1 MPGTYYGSSATVTR
15 GHFDSLDPAED
26 RRSPKRSSKKLSNKN
41 RRYTDELTIIDFIIT
56 RKFNP
61 NIKKEFPNNTDPKL
75 KKLIQKKYEDQYE
88 WAKQQPLFKTRF
100 LKIRKSM
107 KKHQKKEKLDT
118 SVVDETQLNINI
130 DKLQKKRG
138 ELIDELATIDQEIL
152 LLKTALENR

>member
-1 MPGTYYGSSATVTR
+1 
-15 GHFDSLDPAED
+15 
-26 RRSPKRSSKKLSNKN
+26 
-41 RRYTDELTIIDFIIT
+41 
-56 RKFNP
+56 
-61 NIKKEFPNNTDPKL
+61 
-75 KKLIQKKYEDQYE
+75 
-88 WAKQQPLFKTRF
+88 
-100 LKIRKSM
+100 M